1 MNFGNQE
8 TGPADQEERSVLEA
22 AFPGWEARFHECD
35 PKDALGDLAMNG
47 ADPFYLEKLLL
58 KWLHVKLAGGVPVDS
73 PMEAAPGVPSPQSP
87 SPAQSDQ
94 PSARAET
101 APVVGSSPAPGC
113 EKEAYLLTL
122 MHEYL
127 IRTYKGT
134 ADIWERIASM
144 ATAALRAVPC
154 DGSAATPEDIQQK
167 ILCFRRTCAREMFA
181 IDDEVEAQI
190 LSSDSQSGISSESVM
205 SYFVMRSFNRPRQ
218 ARFQKAG

>member
-1 MNFGNQE
+1 MYFGNQE

-35 PKDALGDLAMNG
+35 QKDVLGDLAMNG

-58 KWLHVKLAGGVPVDS
+58 KWLHVKLAGGGSVDS
-73 PMEAAPGVPSPQSP
+73 PMEAAPGGPSPQSP
-87 SPAQSDQ
+87 APAHSDE
-94 PSARAET
+94 PSARFET
-101 APVVGSSPAPGC
+101 SPVVASAAASAC

-127 IRTYKGT
+127 VRTYRGT

-144 ATAALRAVPC
+144 TTAALRAAPS
-154 DGSAATPEDIQQK
+154 DSPAAAPEDIKQK
-167 ILCFRRTCAREMFA
+167 IQCFRRICAREMFA

-190 LSSDSQSGISSESVM
+190 LSSDSQSGISSEAVM